1 MDNVFEHS
9 GSQEPKTA
17 VMRHALVN
25 SSARIDNPDMR
36 NPRLRPL
43 LCLALVFFAATVSA
57 KEKKTFDPPAAYH
70 ANSYPARTF
79 DAQEHVTIAADPYD
93 MPDKASIFAAD
104 YASSGLLPV
113 RVIISNDG
121 DAPIALTDLKVEL
134 VTNMRD
140 KLAPQRPE
148 DIMRRLSR
156 TDSRP
161 DEQRQVPL
169 PMPHRK
175 PKKAVKEEVQD
186 EIQRSQFMAKAVEP
200 HSTQSGFMFFDVA
213 DIRNPLAGANLYL
226 SGIRNSKGTELIYF
240 EIPMEKYLGYQ
251 PPK

>member
-1 MDNVFEHS
+1 
-9 GSQEPKTA
+9 
-17 VMRHALVN
+17 MRHTLVN

-36 NPRLRPL
+36 NPGLRPL
-43 LCLALVFFAATVSA
+43 LCLVLLFFAGAVSA
-57 KEKKTFDPPAAYH
+57 KDKKTFEPPAAYH
-70 ANSYPARTF
+70 ANSYPARSF

-93 MPDKASIFAAD
+93 MPDKAAIFAAD

-113 RVIISNDG
+113 RIIISNDS
-121 DAPIALTDLKVEL
+121 DAPLALTDLKVEM
-134 VTNMRD
+134 VTNSRD
-140 KLAPQRPE
+140 KLVPQRPE

-169 PMPHRK
+169 PLPHRK

-186 EIQRSQFMAKAVEP
+186 EIERSQFLARAVEA

-213 DIRNPLAGANLYL
+213 DSRNPLAGANLYV

-240 EIPMEKYLGYQ
+240 EIPMEKYLSYT

>member
-1 MDNVFEHS
+1 MS
-9 GSQEPKTA
+9 
-17 VMRHALVN
+17 
-25 SSARIDNPDMR
+25 
-36 NPRLRPL
+36 NPRLASA
-43 LCLALVFFAATVSA
+43 LCLIALLLAITALA
-57 KEKKTFDPPAAYH
+57 KDKKGFDPPSAYH

-113 RVIISNDG
+113 RIIISNDG
-121 DAPIALTDLKVEL
+121 DVPISLTDLKVEL

-140 KLAPQRPE
+140 KLSPQRPE

-169 PMPHRK
+169 
-175 PKKAVKEEVQD
+175 
-186 EIQRSQFMAKAVEP
+186 
-200 HSTQSGFMFFDVA
+200 
-213 DIRNPLAGANLYL
+213 
-226 SGIRNSKGTELIYF
+226 
-240 EIPMEKYLGYQ
+240 
-251 PPK
+251 